1 MGLGVDIRR
10 DHMCLTV
17 ASYSFLSLERM
28 VATSTGHGV
37 GTFGRYGFLFVLRGT
52 CCGCLSRDGE
62 GAGLLDGFVSRWPC
76 GHDTVAH
83 HVLSRRLS

>member
-1 MGLGVDIRR
+1 MRGLLRGLGGWGWTFAGIICVPW
-10 DHMCLTV
+10 
-17 ASYSFLSLERM
+17 
-28 VATSTGHGV
+28 
-37 GTFGRYGFLFVLRGT
+37 GTEWARSGGLVFIFVLGGT
-52 CCGCLSRDGE
+52 CWGCLSRDGE